1 MDSTTFQLAPLR
13 LRSTGL
19 LFLGTYWIG
28 YRGNMEFPVPLL
40 TLLQLRSYLVPCI
53 SARIFIIPRLQNIH
67 WRIFYISGEIFSLC
81 IELPNC
87 YSVSS
92 YKPISHSD
100 AGPKLTFREHISHA
114 LPTEMIF
121 HLLQSIPSERLLRFP
136 GESEYHTLEIIF
148 KWLEVSVSEC
158 NPQTLQTK
166 KSNLYLPG
174 TWFRATER
182 LV

>member
-1 MDSTTFQLAPLR
+1 
-13 LRSTGL
+13 
-19 LFLGTYWIG
+19 
-28 YRGNMEFPVPLL
+28 MEFSVPLL
-40 TLLQLRSYLVPCI
+40 TLLQLQSSLVPCI

-67 WRIFYISGEIFSLC
+67 WTHFYISELFSLC
-81 IELPNC
+81 IERLPNC

-92 YKPISHSD
+92 RHKLLF
-100 AGPKLTFREHISHA
+100 AGPELSFREHISRS

-136 GESEYHTLEIIF
+136 GDPRESEYHTLEIITE
-148 KWLEVSVSEC
+148 WLQVSVSEC
-158 NPQTLQTK
+158 NRQTPQTK
-166 KSNLYLPG
+166 KSNLYLTG

>member
-1 MDSTTFQLAPLR
+1 
-13 LRSTGL
+13 
-19 LFLGTYWIG
+19 
-28 YRGNMEFPVPLL
+28 MEFSVPLL
-40 TLLQLRSYLVPCI
+40 TLLQLQSYLVPCI

-67 WRIFYISGEIFSLC
+67 WRHFYRSEHFSLC
-81 IELPNC
+81 IERLPNC
-87 YSVSS
+87 YSVRLSS
-92 YKPISHSD
+92 PGCQPFYFTGAPEL
-100 AGPKLTFREHISHA
+100 AFREHISRS

-121 HLLQSIPSERLLRFP
+121 HLLQSIPSESLIRLP
-136 GESEYHTLEIIF
+136 GESDYHTLEIII

-166 KSNLYLPG
+166 KSNLYLTG